1 MNNEERVCEW
11 EEGEE
16 EAPTDAS
23 TLVTV
28 RRVVT
33 GSSVKPQRTW
43 SRRIP
48 MVGGFL
54 PLGRFTGNRRQL
66 RAREGFTVDRN
77 APNYGHSTRIYPC
90 ALILLQYD
98 LKITISCTHYNRR
111 RILCIA
117 LAFQGV
123 IVVKLHSYSTNI
135 WVLACKTGTKSVGPT
150 GVSARWLRK
159 W

>member
-1 MNNEERVCEW
+1 MWMRRGRGRGAYWCEYSCHG
-11 EEGEE
+11 EEGGNWLVRQ
-16 EAPTDAS
+16 AS
-23 TLVTV
+23 AHM
-28 RRVVT
+28 
-33 GSSVKPQRTW
+33 VKT
-43 SRRIP
+43 
-48 MVGGFL
+48 GFL

-135 WVLACKTGTKSVGPT
+135 WVLACKTGTKPVGPT